1 MKLVELLNL
10 CQLSNRSGTI
20 RYTRD
25 GQQGLIHV
33 RDGHALH
40 AEFDTFNGEDALY
53 AMLESDSGIAV
64 YDANSETAPA
74 TIQKSAEHVLLE
86 AARRADEKVKT
97 VRINLKKAEIAND
110 YVPTGNFLLL
120 CQVGEEEKSFLL
132 KPEGTY
138 VGKTSNNDI
147 ILENESVSRRHCLF
161 EITVDRQVQLSD
173 LGSLNGTYVNGNRVD
188 KPVKLRDG
196 DGIHIGPIP
205 ARFYIQK

>member
-20 RYTRD
+20 RYNRD
-25 GQQGLIHV
+25 GEQGLIHI

-40 AEFDTFNGEDALY
+40 AEFNNLEGEEALY
-53 AMLESDSGIAV
+53 IMLENDSGIAV
-64 YDANSETAPA
+64 YDAKSEIAPA
-74 TIQKSAEHVLLE
+74 TIFKSAEHVLLE
-86 AARRADEKVKT
+86 AARRADEKIKT
-97 VRINLKKAEIAND
+97 VRINLKKTEIANG
-110 YVPTGNFLLL
+110 YVPSGNFLLL
-120 CQVGEEEKSFLL
+120 CQVGDEEKSFLL
-132 KPEGTY
+132 KSEGTY

-161 EITVDRQVQLSD
+161 EIKAGRIVELSD
-173 LGSLNGTYVNGNRVD
+173 LGSLNGTYVNGKRVE
-188 KPVKLRDG
+188 KAVKLNDG